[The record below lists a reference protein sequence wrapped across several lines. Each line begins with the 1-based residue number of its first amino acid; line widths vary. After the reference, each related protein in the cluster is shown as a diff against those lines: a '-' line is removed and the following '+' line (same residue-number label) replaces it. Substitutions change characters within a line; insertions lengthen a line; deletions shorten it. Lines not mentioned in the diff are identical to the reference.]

1 MHLLV
6 CGGAG
11 YVGSHVARVLDAR
24 GHRVTVLDN
33 LSTGHAEAVRW
44 GPLVRADI
52 LDVDSLEAIRSPTY
66 ASAS

>member
-52 LDVDSLEAIRSPTY
+52 LDVDSLETIWSPTY